1 MFQQPLPVISI
12 EPNQEAAM
20 TMWEAQGNEH
30 CYFAM
35 KLNDGQIYMIH
46 FDELCLRQLYGQ
58 GSITSQSFQSTRP
71 FKSGWRK

>member
-1 MFQQPLPVISI
+1 
-12 EPNQEAAM
+12 
-20 TMWEAQGNEH
+20 MWEAQGNEH

-58 GSITSQSFQSTRP
+58 GSICLLYTSFTEEIKRAFAAQRAHGLSVAPVQMIFELSV
-71 FKSGWRK
+71 

>member
-1 MFQQPLPVISI
+1 
-12 EPNQEAAM
+12 M

-35 KLNDGQIYMIH
+35 KLNDRQIYMIH

-58 GSITSQSFQSTRP
+58 GSITESEFPEYKTFQEWLEEMDVYRNREP
-71 FKSGWRK
+71 IENP